1 MKLKSYFTAALFVFL
16 TLGLA
21 TSCKEKDPVKEIF
34 SLSKGEVKIGL
45 RQTIRVKIIG
55 NSTYQ
60 TTPSSE
66 GIVDVKVNNTN
77 IFITALD
84 KTGEVVVTVKD
95 AQNTKYTKNIKVTV
109 QENLVTVRDTAVINA
124 SASDKWVY
132 FSFLNGNIIA
142 INKNGTTDIPSGND
156 WDIAFCRF
164 YSRTNSGK
172 SNSDNNGKGG
182 AFMTDAKSLDEL
194 TKIPDENSFVI
205 DRLDTIMPQMKIVK
219 TATNKELN
227 KWIDVNISQMPP
239 KTTLNKTNVF
249 VVRCAD
255 GKTFAKIKFLD
266 YKNDE
271 NQKYYPKFE
280 YEYPFVGK

>member
-1 MKLKSYFTAALFVFL
+1 MKLKSYFTAALFVCL

-21 TSCKEKDPVKEIF
+21 TSCKEKDPVKESF

-239 KTTLNKTNVF
+239 KTTLNETNVF

-255 GKTFAKIKFLD
+255 GKTYAKVKFLEF
-266 YKNDE
+266 E
-271 NQKYYPKFE
+271 NNECKKIYPKFE
-280 YEYPFVGK
+280 YEYPYVKK